1 MKNIILSSGGAM
13 RVYSVPDKIANNL
26 GDACWYFSAI
36 WIFDSPQSERF
47 IRNGVA
53 CYNDKDFID
62 YLNNWEMPEFK
73 SVLIETLEGIEDLG
87 IPEIYKDCPRHSF

>member
-1 MKNIILSSGGAM
+1 M

-26 GDACWYFSAI
+26 EDACWYFSSI

-62 YLNNWEMPEFK
+62 YLNSWEMPEFN
-73 SVLIETLEGIEDLG
+73 SVLIKTLEAIEVLG
-87 IPEIYKDCPRHSF
+87 IAEIYKDCPRHSF